1 MRYTKLLLRNASHL
15 PSYETGR
22 VPVNVLLQ
30 RGYRFEF
37 KVRGTKEPG
46 SDYGGLRRAALVLI
60 AQELFSEENGYVR
73 QCLSHDGEHSG
84 ILQIN
89 SCRRTIESQEGASE
103 AFLGD
108 VGAGLIGILWLTI
121 FEHG

>member
-15 PSYETGR
+15 SSYETGR

-46 SDYGGLRRAALVLI
+46 SRGDAANDRAMCANLY
-60 AQELFSEENGYVR
+60 A
-73 QCLSHDGEHSG
+73 
-84 ILQIN
+84 
-89 SCRRTIESQEGASE
+89 AS
-103 AFLGD
+103 FRVD
-108 VGAGLIGILWLTI
+108 W
-121 FEHG
+121 